1 MQVFTNVSDL
11 QNALNTVIRAIAVR
25 SSKKTLEGVLLSTDN
40 NELTLTCTDGNL
52 VIQSTIQATVNENGR
67 IVLPGRL
74 FSDFIRKLPL
84 SEVSIKS
91 ELGLNTQIKCATSN
105 SRLSGMNPLDFP
117 EMIDII
123 EGKHISMPQNRLK
136 DMINRVAFSAGTDE
150 SRIILTGCLMEISE
164 NEMNLVALDGFRLA
178 QHTEKRHFD
187 DHENNSLTRI
197 VIPSRVMNELS
208 KILSDEETPC
218 DIYFN
223 KSHIK
228 IVFSNNVVASP
239 LLVGEYIDYHN
250 IIPNDFRTY
259 ALVKTND
266 ISEAIDRASL
276 MAREGKTNILK
287 IQLLENGVVID
298 EWVSGKEPHVITGLK
313 TEVEYTLRET
323 VAPDGYELTTDTTFI
338 IDKYGVVTATGSKVK
353 DGVILIEDARKGEK
367 PHKKTKDSSNTG
379 DDANAMLWL
388 MLALGASGSLFYVAR
403 RRRSAK

>member
-287 IQLLENGVVID
+287 IQLLENQINISSKAEQGDIL
-298 EWVSGKEPHVITGLK
+298 E
-313 TEVEYTLRET
+313 
-323 VAPDGYELTTDTTFI
+323 I
-338 IDKYGVVTATGSKVK
+338 IDADIKGDPLEIAFNAKYLADIIRNISDDEICLKFNSNVSPCIVTSKNENNYLYL
-353 DGVILIEDARKGEK
+353 ILPVRVF
-367 PHKKTKDSSNTG
+367 N
-379 DDANAMLWL
+379 
-388 MLALGASGSLFYVAR
+388 
-403 RRRSAK
+403 